1 MDMSKSQMMSQEDNR
16 RDMSAATERSQKG
29 AWPEGDWRPGMDTDG
44 NELDWTKIDQALDAE
59 ERRLGR
65 PLTMREIVE
74 ISSPILAQM

>member
-16 RDMSAATERSQKG
+16 RDMSAATERSRKG

-44 NELDWTKIDQALDAE
+44 NELDWTKIDQAMDAE

-65 PLTMREIVE
+65 HLTFREMAE
-74 ISSPILAQM
+74 IQAPILAKM

>member
-1 MDMSKSQMMSQEDNR
+1 MDMSKSQMMSREDNR
-16 RDMSAATERSQKG
+16 RDMSAATERSRKG

-44 NELDWTKIDQALDAE
+44 NEIDWTPIKQAMRAE

-65 PLTMREIVE
+65 HLTIREMVA